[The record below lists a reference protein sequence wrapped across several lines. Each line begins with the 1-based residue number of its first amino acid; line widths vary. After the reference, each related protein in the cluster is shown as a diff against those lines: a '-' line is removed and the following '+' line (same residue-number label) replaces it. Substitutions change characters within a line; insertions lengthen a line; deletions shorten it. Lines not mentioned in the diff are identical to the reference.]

1 MTTNAEMKHVI
12 TYPGFAEGK
21 DAKGLFTDLE
31 DAYPEYAFHILP
43 FYEEEPGG
51 DRVVHSIGHHARQL
65 QDYMDSIDGEITM
78 LAKCG
83 GSRPAVLMDDEHVA
97 RLKKLCLFNPP
108 WRVSRG
114 YLEYQF
120 GGWNGK
126 KQPDDS
132 WKIPRGNDKY
142 YHVTAE
148 YMNDTS
154 RGDVVAR
161 YGEIAQTGKLYIVR
175 ALNDEMFDPIRADT
189 VSGAHLI
196 DIENGNHHL
205 VRDSRPQA
213 IGALAVHGIL

>member
-1 MTTNAEMKHVI
+1 MKHVI

-31 DAYPEYAFHILP
+31 EKFPEHNFHILP
-43 FYEEEPGG
+43 FYEETPEGN
-51 DRVVHSIGHHARQL
+51 RVVHSIGYHAQRL
-65 QDYMDSIDGEITM
+65 QDYMDTIDGEITM

-83 GSRPAVLMDDEHVA
+83 GSRPAVLIDDEHIA
-97 RLKKLCLFNPP
+97 RLDKLCLFNPP

-120 GGWNGK
+120 GSWNGE
-126 KQPDDS
+126 KQTDGS

-142 YHVTAE
+142 YQVTKE

-154 RGDVVAR
+154 RRDVVTR
-161 YGEIAQTGKLYIVR
+161 YGEIAETGKLYIVR
-175 ALNDEMFDPIRADT
+175 ALNDEMFDPIRPET
-189 VSGAHLI
+189 VPGAHMI

-205 VRDSRPQA
+205 VRDSRPKV
-213 IGALAVHGIL
+213 IGALAVHGVL